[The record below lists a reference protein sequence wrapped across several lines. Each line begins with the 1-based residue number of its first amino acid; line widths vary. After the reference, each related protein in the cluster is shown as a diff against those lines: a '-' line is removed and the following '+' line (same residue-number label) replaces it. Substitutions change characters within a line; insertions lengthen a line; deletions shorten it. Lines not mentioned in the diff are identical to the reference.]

1 MIKYILCFISVITFG
16 SFFQN
21 EIVNGAV
28 NKKRANTTTKASTKR
43 AAVSSS
49 SSKRAAVS
57 SGSSKNSKNSKSSKT
72 TTTKKSSSSKSGES
86 SVLKCLQEKMPEI
99 LDGACSFLLDSNIK
113 EALGDENLWCVYNY
127 KDVGKIS
134 SIYNYYLGAY
144 YGITQNTIKSDT
156 SIVNVKNSSKN
167 ALKYYEYLI
176 DEINNGTLKES
187 KILDSVRSAV
197 LDKADLDISV
207 ESTIENKSIET
218 VPISINIV
226 ASDIEGCTKL
236 TKAAM
241 SSCGAVGNS
250 DAKSKITESC
260 TAYNAALIKLAGAKK
275 AEALGYDTEII
286 NALKQRV
293 NAGFYDYKDMV
304 NLEKEKLE
312 LEKEYS
318 SITKEKAFI
327 DNQNK
332 RAETAEKITVLQEE
346 IKTISDEDLKKLK
359 QDQLDKLKV
368 TICSLEKLLKNY
380 DKDYEAPDE
389 LTKDC
394 TTNSS
399 SSSATSDSSSSD
411 TSDSSK

>member
-1 MIKYILCFISVITFG
+1 MMKYIFYIVMSVITLG

-21 EIVNGAV
+21 EVVNSAV

-49 SSKRAAVS
+49 STKKAAS
-57 SGSSKNSKNSKSSKT
+57 SGGASKSSKGAKSSKT
-72 TTTKKSSSSKSGES
+72 ITPKKSSSSKSSES
-86 SVLKCLQEKMPEI
+86 SALKCLQDKMSEI
-99 LDGACSFLLDSNIK
+99 LDGACSFLLDSDIK
-113 EALGDENLWCVYNY
+113 EALDDENLYCVYNY
-127 KDVGKIS
+127 KTSGKVS
-134 SIYNYYLGAY
+134 SIYSYYLGAY
-144 YGITQNTIKSDT
+144 YGITENAIKSDT

-176 DEINNGTLKES
+176 DEINKDTLKES
-187 KILDSVRSAV
+187 KILDSVMTAV
-197 LDKADLDISV
+197 LSKADLDIKV
-207 ESTIENKSIET
+207 ENTIENKSIDT

-241 SSCGAVGNS
+241 TSCGAVGNI
-250 DAKSKITESC
+250 DVKNKISESC

-275 AEALGYDTEII
+275 AEVLGYDTEIL

-293 NAGFYDYKDMV
+293 NADFYDYKDMV

-318 SITKEKAFI
+318 DITKEKAFI

-368 TICSLEKLLKNY
+368 IVLPVIVVHRSLKY
-380 DKDYEAPDE
+380 
-389 LTKDC
+389 
-394 TTNSS
+394 
-399 SSSATSDSSSSD
+399 
-411 TSDSSK
+411 